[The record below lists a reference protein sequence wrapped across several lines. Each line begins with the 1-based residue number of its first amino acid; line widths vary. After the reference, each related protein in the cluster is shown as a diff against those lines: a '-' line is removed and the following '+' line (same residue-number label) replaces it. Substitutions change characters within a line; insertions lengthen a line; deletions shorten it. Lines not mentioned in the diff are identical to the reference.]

1 MKNGDDSFLAYQH
14 HISYST
20 IRRLRKELVF
30 HLFLKYCGFEV
41 KICGKEL
48 FSLGENY
55 SFPYLGLVC
64 VLHSRDK
71 VV

>member
-41 KICGKEL
+41 EICGKEL
-48 FSLGENY
+48 FSLEK
-55 SFPYLGLVC
+55 SILSHSQ
-64 VLHSRDK
+64 VLR